1 MMDIQIHFLSE
12 SVEHL
17 KVKKDELLED
27 KLNSE
32 SRREDLQKE
41 VHA

>member
-1 MMDIQIHFLSE
+1 MMDIKIQILSE
-12 SVEHL
+12 DVERL

-32 SRREDLQKE
+32 SRREDL
-41 VHA
+41 